1 MRSHQAPYYRHRVTS
16 ASGASSSRGRP
27 PNLSDPDETVRFP
40 GYTEY
45 IVEIGD
51 VSVARV
57 VQEPGWLYS
66 RNMATV
72 EEGRWCEAHHI
83 GVTVSGRHGAV
94 LRDGSKLEFGPDDV
108 YDIPP
113 GHDGYTIGDE
123 AAVMI
128 EWSGPR
134 TFGGR
139 SSSRNR
145 VLTTLMFT
153 DLVGSTD
160 TAARIGDAAWHD
172 VLSRHYEAN
181 RAALERHGGREIET
195 TGDGML
201 ATFSAPAPAVRC
213 ADEVRSG
220 AIGDGLHVRVG
231 VHLGEVELVGG
242 RVRGVAVHEAARIM
256 AAALADEVLVSELV
270 RTFAAE
276 SGLAFEERGE
286 QQLKGFSEPRRLF
299 ALAGERVP
307 AAPPTHVDGI
317 T

>member
-1 MRSHQAPYYRHRVTS
+1 LGESSVMRPHKAPYYRRGVTS
-16 ASGASSSRGRP
+16 ASDAPWSGGRP
-27 PNLSDPDETVRFP
+27 PNLSDPAETVRFP

-45 IVEIGD
+45 IVELGD
-51 VSVARV
+51 VTVARV

-66 RNMATV
+66 RNMATA
-72 EEGRWCEAHHI
+72 ETGRWCESHHI

-94 LRDGSKLEFGPDDV
+94 LRDGSRLEFGPDDV

-113 GHDGYTIGDE
+113 GHDGYTIGDD

-160 TAARIGDAAWHD
+160 AAARIGDAAWHD

-213 ADEVRSG
+213 ADEV
-220 AIGDGLHVRVG
+220 
-231 VHLGEVELVGG
+231 
-242 RVRGVAVHEAARIM
+242 
-256 AAALADEVLVSELV
+256 LVSELV

-307 AAPPTHVDGI
+307 AARSTHGDGI